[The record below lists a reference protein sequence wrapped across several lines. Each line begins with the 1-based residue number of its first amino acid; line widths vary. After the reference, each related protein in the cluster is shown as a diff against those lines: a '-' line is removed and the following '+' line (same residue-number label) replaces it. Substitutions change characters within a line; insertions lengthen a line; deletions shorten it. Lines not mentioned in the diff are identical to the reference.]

1 MNAATTQTILEE
13 APQADSPFV
22 VVMKLW
28 ARWMTLTDKQQAGG
42 WAHPQDVKEFM
53 RAGEAVDAMV
63 SDLPSS
69 HRWAIYRAYGIA
81 TVWRFPALSL
91 ADVVI
96 EAEQILTPRMLRN
109 VDVKRYFSETH

>member
-1 MNAATTQTILEE
+1 VSEPAGQAALEE

-28 ARWMTLTDKQQAGG
+28 ARWMTLTDRQQSGG

-53 RAGEAVDAMV
+53 RAGEAVDTMIN
-63 SDLPSS
+63 DLPSS

-96 EAEQILTPRMLRN
+96 EAEDILTPRMQRN
-109 VDVKRYFSETH
+109 VDVRRYFVDSQ

>member
-1 MNAATTQTILEE
+1 MNAPTTQAILEE

-28 ARWMTLTDKQQAGG
+28 ARWMTLTDRREAGG

-63 SDLPSS
+63 NDLPSAQ
-69 HRWAIYRAYGIA
+69 RWAIYRAYGIA
-81 TVWRFPALSL
+81 TVWRFPNLPL
-91 ADVVI
+91 AEVVI
-96 EAEQILTPRMLRN
+96 EAEQILTPKMLRN
-109 VDVKRYFSETH
+109 VDVKRYFQP